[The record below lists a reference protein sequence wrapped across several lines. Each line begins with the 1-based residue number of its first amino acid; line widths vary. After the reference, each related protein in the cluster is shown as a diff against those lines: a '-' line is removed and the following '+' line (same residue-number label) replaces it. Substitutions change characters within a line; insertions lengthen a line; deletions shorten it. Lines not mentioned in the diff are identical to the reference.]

1 MSTILDLKV
10 VEALVLLLIDC
21 PYCGLRSKGGR
32 ARFFP
37 AEMFKSH
44 RFIFGNGEEQP
55 PTAFIWE
62 EEEIPLTNSLLELMT
77 AEERGE
83 EE

>member
-1 MSTILDLKV
+1 MDRGKKV
-10 VEALVLLLIDC
+10 GEQDSAT
-21 PYCGLRSKGGR
+21 
-32 ARFFP
+32 
-37 AEMFKSH
+37 EMFKSH

-77 AEERGE
+77 VEERGE
-83 EE
+83 EGLPV